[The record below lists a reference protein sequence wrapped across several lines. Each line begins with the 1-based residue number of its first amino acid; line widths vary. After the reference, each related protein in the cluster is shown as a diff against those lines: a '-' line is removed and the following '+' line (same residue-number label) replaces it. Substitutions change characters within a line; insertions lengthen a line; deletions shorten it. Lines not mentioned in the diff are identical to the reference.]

1 MKETWFYESL
11 FPLVKLGLKVKETLV
26 SNKSEYQKISILD
39 TYQFGKVLVLD
50 GVVQT
55 TERDEFIYHE
65 MLTHLP
71 MLSHPNPERV
81 LIIGGGDGGILREVL
96 KYPVKEVFLVEIDE
110 KVIEFS
116 KTHLSAICRNSFDDR
131 RANIIID
138 DGVNFVKK
146 GKGKFDVLIVDSS
159 DPAGPAKV
167 LFSSKFYSDV
177 FNILS
182 RDYGIFAQQ
191 TGSSFLQREELP
203 YVCRRLKKI
212 FPFVDTF
219 LTAVPTYVGGLFSLV
234 FASKGIDPLKICLS
248 EIEKRYEKLKLKTRY
263 YNPKIHLASFA
274 LPTYIKENVEAKRNG

>member
-1 MKETWFYESL
+1 MRETWFYESL
-11 FPLVKLGLKVKETLV
+11 FPLVKLGLKVKEILV
-26 SNKSEYQKISILD
+26 SNKSEYQKINILD

-96 KYPVKEVFLVEIDE
+96 KYPVKAVFLVEIDE

-116 KTHLSAICRNSFDDR
+116 KTHLSAICRNSFNDR

-182 RDYGIFAQQ
+182 HDYGIFAQQ

-203 YVCRRLKKI
+203 YVYRRLKKI
-212 FPFVDTF
+212 FPFVGTF

-234 FASKGIDPLKICLS
+234 FASKGIDPLKIRLS

>member
-1 MKETWFYESL
+1 MRETWFYESL
-11 FPLVKLGLKVKETLV
+11 FPLVKLGLKVKEILV

-159 DPAGPAKV
+159 DPMGPAKV
-167 LFSSKFYSDV
+167 LFSSKFYKDV
-177 FNILS
+177 FNIIS
-182 RDYGIFAQQ
+182 HDYGIFAQQ

-203 YVCRRLKKI
+203 HVYRRLKKI
-212 FPFVDTF
+212 FPFVGTF
-219 LTAVPTYVGGLFSLV
+219 LTAVPTYVGGLFSFV
-234 FASKGIDPLKICLS
+234 FASKGIDPLKIRLS

-274 LPTYIKENVEAKRNG
+274 LPTYIRENVEAKRNG

>member
-11 FPLVKLGLKVKETLV
+11 FPSVRLGLKVKETLV
-26 SNKSEYQKISILD
+26 SNKSTYQKINILD
-39 TYQFGKVLVLD
+39 TYEFGKVLVLD

-65 MLTHLP
+65 LLTHLP
-71 MLSHPNPERV
+71 MLSHPHPERV

-116 KTHLSAICRNSFDDR
+116 KTYLSAICRNSFNDR

-138 DGVNFVKK
+138 DGVNFIKK
-146 GKGKFDVLIVDSS
+146 GKRKFDVVIVDSS
-159 DPAGPAKV
+159 DPMGPAKV
-167 LFSSKFYSDV
+167 LFSSKFYRDA
-177 FNILS
+177 FNTLP
-182 RDYGIFAQQ
+182 RDDGIFAQQ

-203 YVCRRLKKI
+203 YVYRRLKKI
-212 FPFVDTF
+212 FPFVGTF
-219 LTAVPTYVGGLFSLV
+219 LTAVPTYVGGLFSFV
-234 FASKGIDPLKICLS
+234 FASKGIDPLKIHLW
-248 EIEKRYEKLKLKTRY
+248 EIEKKYRKLKLKTRY

-274 LPTYIKENVEAKRNG
+274 LPTYIREIAEAKRNG

>member
-116 KTHLSAICRNSFDDR
+116 KTHLSAICRNSFNDR

-182 RDYGIFAQQ
+182 HDYGIFAQQ

-203 YVCRRLKKI
+203 YVYRRLKKI
-212 FPFVDTF
+212 FPFVGTF

-234 FASKGIDPLKICLS
+234 FASKGIDPLKIRLS
-248 EIEKRYEKLKLKTRY
+248 EIEKRYRKLKLKTRY

-274 LPTYIKENVEAKRNG
+274 LPTYIRENVEAKRNG

>member
-11 FPLVKLGLKVKETLV
+11 FPLVKLGLKVKEILV
-26 SNKSEYQKISILD
+26 SNKSEYQKINILD

-146 GKGKFDVLIVDSS
+146 GKGKFDMLIVDSS

-182 RDYGIFAQQ
+182 HDYGIFAQQ
-191 TGSSFLQREELP
+191 TGSSFLQGEELP
-203 YVCRRLKKI
+203 YVYRRLKKI
-212 FPFVDTF
+212 FPFVGTF

-234 FASKGIDPLKICLS
+234 FASKGIDPLKIRLS
-248 EIEKRYEKLKLKTRY
+248 EIEKRYRKLKLKTRY

-274 LPTYIKENVEAKRNG
+274 LPTYIRENVEAKRNG